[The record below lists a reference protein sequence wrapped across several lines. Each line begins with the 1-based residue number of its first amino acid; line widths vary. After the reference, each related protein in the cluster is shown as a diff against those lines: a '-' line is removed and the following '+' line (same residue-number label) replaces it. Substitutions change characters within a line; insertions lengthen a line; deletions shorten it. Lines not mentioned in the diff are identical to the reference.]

1 MNRMDG
7 QASDVYMTLGYGVSG
22 YCYHICISILTFQVI
37 MAKISVRA
45 YRAGWYLSDFFR
57 WDRAVCSVLILP
69 FLILLCSSR
78 VHIYC
83 T

>member
-45 YRAGWYLSDFFR
+45 YRAG
-57 WDRAVCSVLILP
+57 
-69 FLILLCSSR
+69 
-78 VHIYC
+78 
-83 T
+83 